1 MCAVSISTTVYRIG
15 NTMNSNF
22 YTRLTQSFRNIK
34 NCLNDKMPS
43 RDLTVFV
50 NYSNRNTAIDQEA
63 ERAYV
68 ARQMANLPF
77 CKYTLL
83 LDARTIRVDGVP
95 EGRLDELKKFAVET
109 GAESFTIRE
118 VQSKAG

>member
-1 MCAVSISTTVYRIG
+1 
-15 NTMNSNF
+15 MNSSF
-22 YTRLTQSFRNIK
+22 YNRLSQSFRSIK
-34 NCLNDKMPS
+34 NRLNDKMPS

-50 NYSNRNTAIDQEA
+50 IYSNRITAIDPEA

-68 ARQMANLPF
+68 AKQMGSMSF

-83 LDARTIRVDGVP
+83 LDQNTIRVDGVP
-95 EGRLDELKKFAVET
+95 ENRLSELKKFAIES
-109 GAESFTIRE
+109 GARSFTIRE